1 MPVARLRQACATAT
15 ITFAAVANLTA
26 SAGDAAPLEETPCI
40 SARDREWVSQM
51 YAATEARFGLATV
64 ARELLD
70 LDREQRALHAQ
81 LAACS
86 KTTAPPAAPDCATL
100 EKQIRAGEPR
110 LAELSTRF
118 KAALDMESYLSTL
131 ELRLARP
138 LCKD

>member
-1 MPVARLRQACATAT
+1 MPVARLRQACAAAT
-15 ITFAAVANLTA
+15 LALAALANLAA

-40 SARDREWVSQM
+40 SAKDRAWVSQT
-51 YAATEARFGLATV
+51 YAATEARFGLAAV
-64 ARELLD
+64 GRELLD

-86 KTTAPPAAPDCATL
+86 QAAAPPAAADCATL
-100 EKQIRAGEPR
+100 EKQIRAGEPK
-110 LAELSTRF
+110 LADLSTRF

>member
-1 MPVARLRQACATAT
+1 MPVARLRRACAAA
-15 ITFAAVANLTA
+15 TFAFIAVANLAA

-40 SARDREWVSQM
+40 SAKDREWVSQM

-110 LAELSTRF
+110 LADLSTRF
-118 KAALDMESYLSTL
+118 QAALDMESYLSTL
-131 ELRLARP
+131 EQRLARP